1 VDIYDEDHGLTAEQK
16 ARLVLIKFS
25 LKKQLTGSRY
35 MGMTLRSNG
44 VPIAFSTRLPS
55 RKQMEKQW

>member
-1 VDIYDEDHGLTAEQK
+1 
-16 ARLVLIKFS
+16 
-25 LKKQLTGSRY
+25 

-55 RKQMEKQW
+55 RKQMEKQWWKGTLNCIKAKRKLME